1 MARPKTLKSTWRTRL
16 TRVGWYYLVLAGAVI
31 AAATI
36 RQVNLMLLIGGL
48 VSGPL
53 FLSWWTARANL
64 KRLSVRRRLPREVCV
79 GDPLVVRI
87 DLESGYR
94 LRGVW
99 SVVVEDVLT
108 GPEAGDPELVRGA
121 VLFRYLTPRKR
132 QALSYEARLS
142 RRGRYRV
149 GPVHIST
156 RFPFGLFRVVRTV
169 ELPDE
174 VIVFPRIGTLRPDWF
189 PSHHAFEGRTRRET
203 RAHRATGDFFGV
215 REYQQGDSARYIHWR
230 QSVKHG
236 ELVVRQFEKPRNRDV
251 VVLLDLHWS
260 DADGERPTEDT
271 KDPVELA
278 VGLTATLID
287 GLSRRGGAGIALGL
301 GGNKATWIRG
311 PVSSG
316 MLGMAMETLATI
328 QPAERSQL
336 PELLNKAGNGAFAA
350 GEVIVVSTRPVVGEA
365 YDRLMQ
371 RVAATVPA
379 PRLRI
384 VDTSQSE
391 VFRFFSPIREETNPR
406 RRQTKST
413 SSTETKE
420 PEPVAVS
427 SDRDERK
434 P

>member
-1 MARPKTLKSTWRTRL
+1 
-16 TRVGWYYLVLAGAVI
+16 GAVI

-64 KRLSVRRRLPREVCV
+64 KRLSVRRRLPREVCA

-108 GPEAGDPELVRGA
+108 GPEASNPEIIRGA
-121 VLFRYLTPRKR
+121 VLFRYLSPQKR
-132 QALSYEARLS
+132 QALSYEARLP
-142 RRGRYRV
+142 RRGRYHV
-149 GPVHIST
+149 GPVRIAT
-156 RFPFGLFRVVRTV
+156 RFPFGLFYAVRTV
-169 ELPDE
+169 DLPDE

-189 PSHHAFEGRTRRET
+189 PSHHAYEGRTRRET

-251 VVLLDLHWS
+251 VVLLDLHWNS
-260 DADGERPTEDT
+260 EDGERPHDDT

-301 GGNKATWIRG
+301 GGNETAWIRG

-316 MLGMAMETLATI
+316 IMGMAMETLATI
-328 QPAERSQL
+328 QPAEASQL
-336 PELLNKAGNGAFAA
+336 PELLAKAGNGAFAA
-350 GEVIVVSTRPVVGEA
+350 SEVIVVSTGPVVGEA
-365 YDRLMQ
+365 YECLTR
-371 RVAATVPA
+371 RVAAAVPA

-384 VDTSQSE
+384 VDTSQPE
-391 VFRFFSPIREETNPR
+391 VFQFFSPVREEKKPR
-406 RRQTKST
+406 QRN
-413 SSTETKE
+413 E
-420 PEPVAVS
+420 PPSDKPKPEEREPAAS
-427 SDRDERK
+427 QGAGGAQ